1 MFDRVCAIILDYRA
15 ADNTAACIRSLVGQG
30 LTTVYLVDNS
40 ANASASAELR
50 DAIDQLRG
58 VDFKIEILNGE
69 ENLGFAKGVNFALRH
84 DFYSPSPHDFY
95 LLLNNDAVAGPALV
109 QGLLKVIKRDS
120 RIALVSPRIISN
132 HPEREYGIW
141 YHRYLGLL
149 LANPGR
155 VRFHYF
161 TGCCLLFGKQLINGK
176 GLFDE
181 AFFMYGEDAE
191 LAWRLTRQGKH
202 MVCAEAVLV
211 EHDYGPSV
219 DRSSFFYEYH
229 MARAH
234 LLLSCKTWK
243 HPAEIPFLLVLKVV
257 GLGVRAIFRSC
268 RYCTPSPLAALSL
281 AWLPTRT
288 LARYVAAY
296 PLKANRISAGF
307 DRLCICLAYVISL

>member
-15 ADNTAACIRSLVGQG
+15 AGNTAACIRSLVGQG

-40 ANASASAELR
+40 ASPSASAELR
-50 DAIDQLRG
+50 GAIDRLRD
-58 VDFKIEILNGE
+58 VDFKIEILNGG

-149 LANPGR
+149 LPNPGR
-155 VRFHYF
+155 FRFHYF
-161 TGCCLLFGKQLINGK
+161 TGCCLLFGKQLINDK

-234 LLLSCKTWK
+234 LLLSWKACKHST
-243 HPAEIPFLLVLKVV
+243 EIPVLLISKLI
-257 GLGVRAIFRSC
+257 GLGIRAAARC
-268 RYCTPSPLAALSL
+268 WRHRTVSPLSALSL
-281 AWLPTRT
+281 ACFP
-288 LARYVAAY
+288 AKSFRYRG
-296 PLKANRISAGF
+296 P
-307 DRLCICLAYVISL
+307 